1 MDTQTLMQK
10 LGDLVGS
17 DHWAVLAFC
26 VILVS
31 LLIDFIQRKLLNRVQ
46 SQTSRTENPWDDA
59 VIEALIK
66 PISLIIWLFGI
77 SLAAEIVFRQG
88 DRSLLAYVTKIWQI
102 GLVFSIAWFAWR
114 LAHGVESNIIKIHQN
129 KPPEEAIDRT
139 TVDALGKLVR
149 IAILITAVLIMLQEL
164 GVSISG
170 VLAFGGV
177 GGLAVGLA
185 AKDLLANFFGGLT
198 VYLDRPF
205 KVGDWICSPDRTIE
219 GTVER
224 IGWRQT
230 TIRKFDKRPIY
241 VPNATFTTIAVENPS
256 RMTHR
261 RIFETIGIRYCDVGA
276 MTQIV
281 AAVEEMLKNHADIDQ
296 TQTLM
301 VNFNAFSESS
311 IDFFLY
317 TFTKTTNWVR
327 YHEVKQDVLLRI
339 EKIISDRGAEIAF
352 PTSTLHI
359 GSMPPQFAGLGD
371 DEGEPNNE
379 NA

>member
-10 LGDLVGS
+10 LGDLIGS
-17 DHWAVLAFC
+17 DHWAVLAFS

-31 LLIDFIQRKLLNRVQ
+31 LLIDFVQRKVLSRVQ
-46 SQTSRTENPWDDA
+46 SQTTRTENPWDDA

-88 DRSLLAYVTKIWQI
+88 DRSLLGYVTKVWQI

-114 LAHGVESNIIKIHQN
+114 LARGVESNVIRIHQN

-205 KVGDWICSPDRTIE
+205 KVGDWISSPDRTIE
-219 GTVER
+219 GVVEQ

-261 RIFETIGIRYCDVGA
+261 RIYETIGIRYCDVQVMA
-276 MTQIV
+276 EIV
-281 AAVEEMLKNHADIDQ
+281 TAVEEMLKNHSGIDQ

-317 TFTKTTNWVR
+317 TLTKTTNWVE
-327 YHEVKQDVLLRI
+327 YHGVKQDVLLQI
-339 EKIISDRGAEIAF
+339 EKIISERGAEIAF

-359 GSMPPQFAGLGD
+359 DSVPPQFAGLT
-371 DEGEPNNE
+371 EKAGEKQ
-379 NA
+379 